1 MPNRITIKNRADES
15 EAKNNDTAIF
25 DLLRLFVGR
34 KRLIGAVTLAVMI
47 LTATA
52 VILIPNR
59 YRSVATILPSDTS
72 KKVSALQSLA
82 DLTGMPST
90 DASPSELYPTILSSQ
105 AIQSMVL
112 EKRFAFSHD
121 GKQSDLSLA
130 DYFGQ
135 DNPDLLRGKLAA
147 ITRISGDKKTGVVT
161 LSVETT
167 VPELSQAVAAQYLA
181 QLENFNRHQRRSQAR
196 ENADYLNRQMAQTKT
211 ELETAEDELQVFRQY
226 NSDWPVSSDAG
237 LVKELSRLQRAVE
250 VKTQTYL
257 YLSREYESAQ
267 LEAQKDIPIVSIL
280 DKPSLPTVKSGPH
293 RSIIV
298 LLAGGVAFMGTL
310 FFLALTTAL
319 SGRLPGPHQLRWT
332 DLRRETAEAFP
343 RMTRLAGRLRRDQPQ
358 PAVVDD

>member
-1 MPNRITIKNRADES
+1 MSTMTIPQTDRTSGTTNRVGATLPLDALHETGTYVCNWS
-15 EAKNNDTAIF
+15 GH
-25 DLLRLFVGR
+25 LLRVHDANREGDRFVAAGR
-34 KRLIGAVTLAVMI
+34 RAAGAWT
-47 LTATA
+47 
-52 VILIPNR
+52 
-59 YRSVATILPSDTS
+59 
-72 KKVSALQSLA
+72 
-82 DLTGMPST
+82 
-90 DASPSELYPTILSSQ
+90 
-105 AIQSMVL
+105 
-112 EKRFAFSHD
+112 
-121 GKQSDLSLA
+121 
-130 DYFGQ
+130 
-135 DNPDLLRGKLAA
+135 
-147 ITRISGDKKTGVVT
+147 ITRISADKKTGVVT

-167 VPELSQAVAAQYLA
+167 VPELSQAVAGQYLA
-181 QLENFNRHQRRSQAR
+181 QLEDFNRHQRRSQAR